1 MDSYEKVRNMIENKV
16 LHLHEAL
23 HQYVVDNFG
32 ADQKHLGYSVITR
45 GTGVDVALA
54 GPLPVEVIWERSEPQ
69 PTEQQLDDALATYL
83 ANAYQR
89 NRQPAYPAIGDQL
102 DMLWHAVDGDEALK
116 TAYADFHTAI
126 KAIKDAHP
134 KP

>member
-1 MDSYEKVRNMIENKV
+1 M
-16 LHLHEAL
+16 
-23 HQYVVDNFG
+23 
-32 ADQKHLGYSVITR
+32 TR
-45 GTGVDVALA
+45 TCSNNTA
-54 GPLPVEVIWERSEPQ
+54 I
-69 PTEQQLDDALATYL
+69 
-83 ANAYQR
+83 
-89 NRQPAYPAIGDQL
+89 IGDQL